1 MPLEK
6 FSEKR
11 REKDEERET
20 EKGRELGKQKELVLC
35 KPGHTKLGEKEIT
48 GSQRVTEQYLQAPI
62 LWHKNACYLKLSHLC
77 AVEQNP
83 LGYLGQLP
91 ASSSC
96 ALTGLFPLMLPQ
108 GCCLPPTSPIRAEA
122 AWTKGA
128 NAWGFS
134 YVLPTLTG
142 LGRDHLLSD
151 KYALSNHFSLMKRSS
166 VVFPQHC

>member
-11 REKDEERET
+11 RQKDEERET

-48 GSQRVTEQYLQAPI
+48 GFQRVTEQYLQAPI

-83 LGYLGQLP
+83 LGYFGTVASVLLMCSHRIIPTYASPGVLP
-91 ASSSC
+91 ASHIS
-96 ALTGLFPLMLPQ
+96 
-108 GCCLPPTSPIRAEA
+108 
-122 AWTKGA
+122 
-128 NAWGFS
+128 
-134 YVLPTLTG
+134 
-142 LGRDHLLSD
+142 H
-151 KYALSNHFSLMKRSS
+151 
-166 VVFPQHC
+166 